1 MINNQLN
8 KVIIKNKYPLPR
20 IVDLFDQLQGASYFS
35 KIDLR
40 SGYHQ
45 LRVRGKDIPKTAF
58 RTIYG
63 YYEFLIMYFGLN
75 NAPAEFMDLMNKVF

>member
-1 MINNQLN
+1 M
-8 KVIIKNKYPLPR
+8 
-20 IVDLFDQLQGASYFS
+20 
-35 KIDLR
+35 
-40 SGYHQ
+40 
-45 LRVRGKDIPKTAF
+45 RGKDIPKTAF